1 MLTTCPPE
9 DIATVIFLALPTQLD
24 LCDLPRGKMWK
35 PGARRELD
43 AQGAGGD
50 CLRNTLEVTTVSKS
64 AYLCPLKCLGD
75 RIAKGDQAALRV

>member
-24 LCDLPRGKMWK
+24 LCDLSRGKMWK
-35 PGARRELD
+35 PGAPERPVQAR
-43 AQGAGGD
+43 AGGD
-50 CLRNTLEVTTVSKS
+50 CLRNTLEVTTVPES